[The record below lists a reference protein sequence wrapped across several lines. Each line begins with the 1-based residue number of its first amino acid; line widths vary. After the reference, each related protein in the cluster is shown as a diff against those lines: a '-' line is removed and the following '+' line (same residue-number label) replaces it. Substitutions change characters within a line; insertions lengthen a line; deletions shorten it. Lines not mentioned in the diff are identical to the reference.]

1 MLLEEMWKL
10 QRKGILNFPKFK
22 TVGGGEILVFLF
34 VRLLFEKRI
43 CWEVVLVISLG
54 VEEILRRVIFE
65 AVIIR

>member
-1 MLLEEMWKL
+1 MMLEEMWKL
-10 QRKGILNFPKFK
+10 QREGILSIPKMK
-22 TVGGGEILVFLF
+22 SLGGEILVLLF

-54 VEEILRRVIFE
+54 VEEILRRVLFE